1 MGDSWLYRRLGLFIG
16 LVMNYKFK
24 TSDKDSFNFALTG
37 RLVESSGRI
46 SGYFLNLKQGVKMPS
61 FDIVSEIDKHEL
73 QNAVDQ
79 ANKEVT
85 TRYDFKGTDSSF
97 ELKDSTVTLKTES
110 DFQLNQMYD
119 MLLQKANRRGIDVK
133 CMDPKDPDIQLKS
146 AKQVVE
152 MREGIEAP
160 LAKKI
165 IKAIKDSK
173 MKVQTANQGD
183 SVRVTGKKRDD
194 LQQVMQML
202 KGMEDLDMPLQFNNF
217 RD

>member
-1 MGDSWLYRRLGLFIG
+1 
-16 LVMNYKFK
+16 
-24 TSDKDSFNFALTG
+24 
-37 RLVESSGRI
+37 
-46 SGYFLNLKQGVKMPS
+46 MPS

-97 ELKDSTVTLKTES
+97 DLNGTTVTMKTES

-119 MLLQKANRRGIDVK
+119 MLLQKANRRGIDIK
-133 CMDPKDPDIQLKS
+133 CMDLKDPDIQLKN
-146 AKQVVE
+146 AKQVIE
-152 MREGIEAP
+152 MREGIDAA

-173 MKVQTANQGD
+173 LKVQSANQGD

-194 LQQVMQML
+194 LQQVMQL
-202 KGMEDLDMPLQFNNF
+202 LRGMEEIDMPLQFNNF